1 MSVLCSWLTW
11 ECPSPIILYR
21 DLRHANKSRVTGLQ
35 DIWGNGIY
43 KVWCGT
49 PGSSSLAPSSWLHLV
64 KNIKNNDAVT
74 QIFRHETVLL
84 LCVFIQETVLPSI
97 KSSPLIQKM
106 FLKAFNILVSQWGCE
121 LSIKRVIFKTLRM
134 TLPRPSTL
142 LRLNDVWAGWRER
155 NWQELFC
162 YHLGEIGCQRPPDI
176 CMSFWRQS
184 RVGVGLGAESGMIVK
199 LLSHL
204 PIKLKIKLKR
214 WEWRCTPNS
223 PINFS
228 KLNFISISSIK
239 CISSAY

>member
-1 MSVLCSWLTW
+1 MCFYPGN
-11 ECPSPIILYR
+11 CP
-21 DLRHANKSRVTGLQ
+21 
-35 DIWGNGIY
+35 GN
-43 KVWCGT
+43 
-49 PGSSSLAPSSWLHLV
+49 
-64 KNIKNNDAVT
+64 
-74 QIFRHETVLL
+74 
-84 LCVFIQETVLPSI
+84 FILPSI

-121 LSIKRVIFKTLRM
+121 LSIKHVIFKTLRM

-228 KLNFISISSIK
+228 KLNFISISSK
-239 CISSAY
+239 CILSAY